1 MTPEDIHDLRSVVNE
16 QFDYIN
22 RLMPLVYAANKDP
35 KDFQTIYES
44 IVDCNKVMM
53 EIISGSSGSV
63 EKMIDRTDKEL
74 RCNTCYRTIDS
85 YFYRYSCKYCYDKGI
100 R

>member
-1 MTPEDIHDLRSVVNE
+1 MTEEDIIDLRSVLNE

-44 IVDCNKVMM
+44 IVDCNKIMM
-53 EIISGSSGSV
+53 EIISGPTGGI
-63 EKMIDRTDKEL
+63 EKLIERTKLKTPPYPFED
-74 RCNTCYRTIDS
+74 
-85 YFYRYSCKYCYDKGI
+85 
-100 R
+100 

>member
-1 MTPEDIHDLRSVVNE
+1 MTEEDIIDLRSVLNE

-53 EIISGSSGSV
+53 EIISGPNGKI

-74 RCNTCYRTIDS
+74 RCYICCKTIDS
-85 YFYRYSCKYCYDKGI
+85 YFYRYFC
-100 R
+100 